1 MARTN
6 KRGGNSARLKYPSP
20 NKFIKAALGA
30 SGKLGKSLFGGRD
43 SKTAEGRAQIEADM
57 KDQHHANV
65 KGSMGIDLAAME
77 KSRGIFGGGRPNLQ
91 SGPPI
96 AGKLY
101 DGGAG
106 APGMSPGPLAKRA
119 GFKKYKSGM
128 CPTPMKRFY
137 GQLVTGAYDATSGKG
152 TAKYG
157 QIAKARAF
165 GDIAETIG
173 ETTASWARVQAPK
186 RRISMK
192 KNLKNQMKTNKLRQ
206 RKSKGWLDKMRY
218 A

>member
-6 KRGGNSARLKYPSP
+6 KRGGNSAGLKYSSP
-20 NKFIKAALGA
+20 NKFFSKVLSGTGRMANKILGR
-30 SGKLGKSLFGGRD
+30 GGGGEIQGQTNAGRGGV
-43 SKTAEGRAQIEADM
+43 AEMAG
-57 KDQHHANV
+57 
-65 KGSMGIDLAAME
+65 L
-77 KSRGIFGGGRPNLQ
+77 GIFGGGRPNLPGG
-91 SGPPI
+91 SPVE
-96 AGKLY
+96 GKVY
-101 DGGAG
+101 SG

-119 GFKKYKSGM
+119 GFKKYKSGT

-137 GQLVTGAYDATSGKG
+137 GQLVTGAYDAASGKG
-152 TAKYG
+152 TTKYG

-206 RKSKGWLDKMRY
+206 RKSKGWKDKIRY